1 MLHGLMCRG
10 VQWGKRFH
18 FVINNGALEAE
29 IMMTF
34 WELNYIHEGILGIII
49 D

>member
-18 FVINNGALEAE
+18 FVINNGALEVE
-29 IMMTF
+29 IILIF
-34 WELNYIHEGILGIII
+34 WGLNYFHEGILGIII